1 MGTDSRNNS
10 NSRAA
15 SSTQDGLCCKQ
26 GGAWSGQQLAA
37 GTQAA
42 DVPDMRRCCGSCPCM
57 SRRRRRSQMRC
68 RRAVCA
74 AKLPDSGIGAASSS
88 LLALKQEHLRPADTR
103 HLHAPRAPLQGGA
116 DDATGLLIAAL
127 AGPRYHTPI
136 GRGNEDLGAA
146 STCHAV
152 AARAAAGERMQ
163 RPCRPEST

>member
-1 MGTDSRNNS
+1 MPTGIDLAPGASWLLYLPAQLHVARSPSPPATRALLSRLVLETDERSRG
-10 NSRAA
+10 SRSKTDEADA
-15 SSTQDGLCCKQ
+15 GLLW
-26 GGAWSGQQLAA
+26 ATS
-37 GTQAA
+37 
-42 DVPDMRRCCGSCPCM
+42 
-57 SRRRRRSQMRC
+57 
-68 RRAVCA
+68 
-74 AKLPDSGIGAASSS
+74 
-88 LLALKQEHLRPADTR
+88 EHLRPADTR

-146 STCHAV
+146 STCHAE